1 MELFRVPGIDSLT
14 LYAFTLNCLTLPN
27 SKRGAISQLQTL
39 HFLRTTTWLRS
50 VRNISSTT
58 ILFFALPPAETAINR
73 MMTSTTPNGFN
84 MNTISI
90 PEFVKSIQK
99 QHGLTQADAS
109 KKQVGGCGLYGN
121 WSREKKLKMDKGAK
135 YKGIVKCKKKPHLQR
150 SCRKKEKVCPRMSDI
165 LSDILEA
172 NWFSIMIVARPGI
185 EPESKV

>member
-90 PEFVKSIQK
+90 PEFVKCMQK

-109 KKQVGGCGLYGN
+109 KKQVWGCGLYGN
-121 WSREKKLKMDKGAK
+121 WSREKNWKWTKEQNTKVLSNVRKNPTCKE
-135 YKGIVKCKKKPHLQR
+135 VVEKKKKFAPECQTF
-150 SCRKKEKVCPRMSDI
+150 CPTY
-165 LSDILEA
+165 
-172 NWFSIMIVARPGI
+172 
-185 EPESKV
+185 SKQTDSQ